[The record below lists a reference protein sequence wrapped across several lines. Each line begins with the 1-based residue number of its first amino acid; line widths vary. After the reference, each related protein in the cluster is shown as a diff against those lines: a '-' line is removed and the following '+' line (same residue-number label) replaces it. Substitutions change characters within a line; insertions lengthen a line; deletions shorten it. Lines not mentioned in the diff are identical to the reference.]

1 MLNFG
6 PHISGTQNGISI
18 SQRAFMYNYISIHV
32 LEKTD
37 FFHFSLCEI
46 LDPPPSPEEWGHH
59 FCKLHTMNDWR
70 TDECQL
76 IVKGHFVFGPSEFK
90 SNRPQNLTCNNSKLK
105 SLKYNMSLLS
115 IDDMNGTLHFDKTDG
130 FKIHYK

>member
-1 MLNFG
+1 MFLRRLIF
-6 PHISGTQNGISI
+6 SI
-18 SQRAFMYNYISIHV
+18 SAYVKFW
-32 LEKTD
+32 T
-37 FFHFSLCEI
+37 
-46 LDPPPSPEEWGHH
+46 PPPEEWGHH
-59 FCKLHTMNDWR
+59 FCKLHTMNDGR

-90 SNRPQNLTCNNSKLK
+90 SNRQQNLTCNNSKLK
-105 SLKYNMSLLS
+105 SLKYIMSLLS

>member
-1 MLNFG
+1 MESPFHKE
-6 PHISGTQNGISI
+6 PSCKITYP
-18 SQRAFMYNYISIHV
+18 FYV

-46 LDPPPSPEEWGHH
+46 LDPPPPEEWGHH
-59 FCKLHTMNDWR
+59 FCKLHTMNDGR

-90 SNRPQNLTCNNSKLK
+90 SNRQQNLTCNNSKLK
-105 SLKYNMSLLS
+105 SLKYIMSLLS